1 MKAAT
6 KETIDLIRNRIN
18 RSSLFVRIKLRN
30 GITEYYPKV
39 GKFVRNKT
47 SENQTENDL
56 QEKNHLLHLPYLQDK
71 TSSTTVTCL
80 LE

>member
-6 KETIDLIRNRIN
+6 KETIDLIRNIIN

-47 SENQTENDL
+47 SENQT
-56 QEKNHLLHLPYLQDK
+56 
-71 TSSTTVTCL
+71 
-80 LE
+80 